1 MAWIESHQ
9 ELANHP
15 KTKRFKR
22 ALGISTPQAIGHLH
36 MLWWWALDYA
46 QDGSLAGIDAEDI
59 AEAAEWDEDAQAFVQ
74 ALISAMFVDAGE
86 MTIHDWDDYGSKFLK
101 RREQARVRQQR
112 YRDEHGRYQQSSNA
126 EVTRDKRNSNTVTG
140 QEKTRQDRRG
150 EERPPNPPK
159 GEGDAPRVGAGDPPR
174 PGNVSVLPAPP
185 KSEPYAAWVGY
196 CNAAGLDITA
206 ATESTKG
213 KALAATK
220 RLLEAGNT
228 VDEIAGCTAYLL
240 SQSWRTSIVSL
251 KTVEQEIGP
260 WKMAGKPAQE
270 RARAPNGRSA
280 KSVEAAMSYAQH
292 LREQGR

>member
-1 MAWIESHQ
+1 MTWDWPNPYSNWRRPSDTLAIPYQ
-9 ELANHP
+9 ENENTGGYP
-15 KTKRFKR
+15 TDKQDVTETETK
-22 ALGISTPQAIGHLH
+22 
-36 MLWWWALDYA
+36 
-46 QDGSLAGIDAEDI
+46 QD
-59 AEAAEWDEDAQAFVQ
+59 
-74 ALISAMFVDAGE
+74 
-86 MTIHDWDDYGSKFLK
+86 
-101 RREQARVRQQR
+101 
-112 YRDEHGRYQQSSNA
+112 RDET
-126 EVTRDKRNSNTVTG
+126 ET
-140 QEKTRQDRRG
+140 
-150 EERPPNPPK
+150 PPNPPG
-159 GEGDAPRVGAGDPPR
+159 GEDDAPPVGAAVPPR
-174 PGNVSVLPAPP
+174 PSNVSVLPAPP
-185 KSEPYAAWVGY
+185 RSEPYAAWVGY